1 MDSTRLSVLIAII
14 VAAVAVASYRLHRRA
29 DKRAELKEGR
39 ENPRLTLRLREA
51 ATELGG
57 DPKYRIWRFSLL
69 VTNQSDCENSVVHAR
84 CRISYRTSGSHTRNV
99 HTRNVDI
106 CNVDV
111 PVYAGHGDNLCV
123 RVG

>member
-51 ATELGG
+51 ATELAG

-69 VTNQSDCENSVVHAR
+69 VTNQSDRENSVVHAE
-84 CRISYRTSGSHTRNV
+84 CRISYRTT
-99 HTRNVDI
+99 
-106 CNVDV
+106 
-111 PVYAGHGDNLCV
+111 GDHIHNGRFGFQRGVMPLR
-123 RVG
+123 RVQLGLPA